1 MPAGRA
7 RWTRTS
13 GSPIPPSIRNPTLT
27 RGVSHQPAKEGVAR
41 TLETRWEA
49 RLSALAEAEAAL
61 AAVRDSGP
69 ALPDRDGLRALAAD
83 LPALWHAPETRDRD
97 RKRLLRTLISDVTLL
112 PETDRARA
120 RLGVRWHTG
129 VGDELDLRRPATSPE
144 VRRTPAAA
152 RELIARL
159 GPDHSD
165 AEIVTA
171 LADAGLTTGTGRP
184 YDLAAVAWVRHTYN
198 IPGRCP
204 FRDGEISVDQAAAIL
219 GITADAVYYWL
230 THDRLAGR
238 KDTSGRWCVPWNAHV
253 EAACRRQIDASG
265 HLIPRTPGPREVLPG
280 DVTVQ
285 EAAARL
291 DVPADVVYYRIR
303 IGQLTARR
311 TPNGCLSLPWNPA
324 IEAACRTRIEHPG
337 SGPTGLGSRPLPHAA
352 TARGEI
358 SVQEAAARLGI
369 PTPQIYYWIRR
380 GYLTAHRVNGDRV
393 AIPWNNQVET
403 DCLHRATRTMK
414 INSTTQTTTAGGAV

>member
-1 MPAGRA
+1 MEPENR
-7 RWTRTS
+7 
-13 GSPIPPSIRNPTLT
+13 L
-27 RGVSHQPAKEGVAR
+27 VAR

-61 AAVRDSGP
+61 AAVRERRP

-83 LPALWHAPETRDRD
+83 LPGLWHCPDTRDRD

-129 VGDELDLRRPATSPE
+129 ATDELALRRPATSPQ
-144 VRRTPAAA
+144 VRRTSAAA
-152 RELIARL
+152 RQLIARL

-184 YDLAAVAWVRHTYN
+184 YGIAAVGWVRHTYK

-204 FRDGEISVDQAAAIL
+204 SRDGEISVDQVAAIL
-219 GITADAVYYWL
+219 GITANAVYYWL

-238 KDTSGRWCVPWNAHV
+238 KDLSGRWCIPWNAQV

-280 DVTVQ
+280 EITVQ
-285 EAAARL
+285 EAAAQL
-291 DVPADVVYYRIR
+291 DVPDAV
-303 IGQLTARR
+303 
-311 TPNGCLSLPWNPA
+311 
-324 IEAACRTRIEHPG
+324 
-337 SGPTGLGSRPLPHAA
+337 
-352 TARGEI
+352 
-358 SVQEAAARLGI
+358 ARLGI
-369 PTPQIYYWIRR
+369 PTTQVYYWIRR
-380 GYLTAHRVNGDRV
+380 GYLTARRIRERV
-393 AIPWNNQVET
+393 AIPWNQQVQT
-403 DCLHRATRTMK
+403 VCLHRAARTVTA
-414 INSTTQTTTAGGAV
+414 NFTTQTATAEGAV